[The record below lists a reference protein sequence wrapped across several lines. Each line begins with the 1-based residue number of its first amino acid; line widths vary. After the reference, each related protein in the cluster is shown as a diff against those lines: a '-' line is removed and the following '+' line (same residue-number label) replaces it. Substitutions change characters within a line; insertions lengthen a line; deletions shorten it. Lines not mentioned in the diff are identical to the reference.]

1 MGRRVTAA
9 EELVFD
15 HEQVRRNGIESYE
28 GTPLDVRTV
37 IAAMPQH
44 VKDEFRLD
52 EVPWS
57 RFGHAY
63 GSADDVPGLLARLRS
78 DAEAADHALGRLRSS
93 LVHQGTV
100 GSAAPLAVPF
110 LLRVAADPTAHHRA
124 QTLGL
129 ATAAARR
136 AHWGYGTRTT
146 FLQVA
151 AQDPLCDCSGY
162 AMNWCVEAARNALT
176 ADADLLLP
184 LLHDPDPEVRT
195 AACYA
200 LATAT
205 GEADRIADAL
215 RARLAV
221 EETPGGRASL
231 VLAFAE
237 LAREN
242 PVPGAAARWR
252 SLWPDPAQPADVRV
266 AAALGWLCLVDD
278 PVPDELRT
286 VLDALLSAPDLAR
299 DLDRVRWIAH
309 VDDEQGLART
319 LDQLLNEAA
328 PGLIDPDPWG

>member
-1 MGRRVTAA
+1 MTGAG
-9 EELVFD
+9 ELVFD
-15 HEQVRRNGIESYE
+15 HEQVRRNGLEPYE
-28 GTPLDVRTV
+28 GTPFDVRAV
-37 IAAMPQH
+37 IASIPQA
-44 VKDEFRLD
+44 VKDGFRLD

-63 GSADDVPGLLARLRS
+63 GPADDVPERLARLRS
-78 DAEAADHALGRLRSS
+78 PDVTAVVNALGQLWGS

-124 QTLGL
+124 ETLGL

-136 AHWGYGTRTT
+136 AHWGYGTRGT

-151 AQDPLCDCSGY
+151 TQDRLHDCSGY
-162 AMNWCVEAARNALT
+162 AMNWSIEASRNALT
-176 ADADLLLP
+176 ADVDLLLP
-184 LLHDPDPEVRT
+184 LLHDPDPEVRA

-231 VLAFAE
+231 VLAVAE
-237 LAREN
+237 LAREHADLR
-242 PVPGAAARWR
+242 AAAWAR
-252 SLWPDPAQPADVRV
+252 SLWLDPAQPADVRV
-266 AAALGWLCLVDD
+266 AAALAWLCLVDD
-278 PVPDELRT
+278 PVPDDLRG
-286 VLDALLSAPDLAR
+286 VLDALVATADPAG
-299 DLDRVRWIAH
+299 DLDGGRWIAH
-309 VDDEQGLART
+309 VDDAQGLART
-319 LDQLLNEAA
+319 LDQMLNDA
-328 PGLIDPDPWG
+328 PPGVTDQDPWG